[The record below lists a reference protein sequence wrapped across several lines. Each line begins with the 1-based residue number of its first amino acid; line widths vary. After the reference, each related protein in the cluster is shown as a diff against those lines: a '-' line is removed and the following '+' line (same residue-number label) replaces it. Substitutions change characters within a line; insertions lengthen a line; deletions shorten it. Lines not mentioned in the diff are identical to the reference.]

1 MRVLYLTNGFP
12 FPLTSGYLRHYY
24 FIQELSREHDIT
36 LLSMARPS
44 FQEAHRDALAPHTQH
59 IEVFIAGERG
69 KSSVQKALHTARTL
83 GSENGSI
90 GAMRAAIERL
100 HVTAPFDVVLFS
112 GKPTYA
118 AIRQLRLPP
127 IVADFT
133 DAASMRIR
141 GQLEHASPLKMP
153 ALWVKYRQMRELEQQ
168 IVARADHL
176 LFASVR
182 DREAILT
189 AANKASSVMPNGVD
203 VDFWRRES
211 RALGRHAIAFTGA
224 MNYRPNIDAAVFLI
238 EEVFPLVQKAHPE
251 AELLIVGHSPV
262 PALVAAGNRPGVTVT
277 GFVDDV
283 RPYLERAAVFA
294 APLRFGAGIQNKVL
308 EAMAMEVPVVASPLA
323 ADGLNTEDGAR
334 PPVKLAQTASEFARL
349 ILAELEARETDTTP
363 DIAAREYIQQHFV
376 WPAIG
381 DRLRTV
387 LNTTVK
393 RA

>member
-1 MRVLYLTNGFP
+1 
-12 FPLTSGYLRHYY
+12 
-24 FIQELSREHDIT
+24 
-36 LLSMARPS
+36 
-44 FQEAHRDALAPHTQH
+44 
-59 IEVFIAGERG
+59 
-69 KSSVQKALHTARTL
+69 
-83 GSENGSI
+83 
-90 GAMRAAIERL
+90 
-100 HVTAPFDVVLFS
+100 
-112 GKPTYA
+112 
-118 AIRQLRLPP
+118 
-127 IVADFT
+127 
-133 DAASMRIR
+133 
-141 GQLEHASPLKMP
+141 
-153 ALWVKYRQMRELEQQ
+153 
-168 IVARADHL
+168 
-176 LFASVR
+176 
-182 DREAILT
+182 
-189 AANKASSVMPNGVD
+189 
-203 VDFWRRES
+203 
-211 RALGRHAIAFTGA
+211 

-251 AELLIVGHSPV
+251 AELLLVGHSPV